1 MRPRRLAA
9 LIAAAVLAAGCG
21 APAGEPDG
29 GRDTGGRDAASS
41 PAAPAATAPSPGLQ
55 RYYDQRPDWTDC
67 GQGFQCARIAV
78 PLDYDDPD
86 GEQIEISVVRLPA
99 TGDRIG
105 SLLVNPG
112 GPGGSGIEYARPAE
126 YIVSKEVRARFDI
139 VGFDPRGVGESSPVR
154 CLSGPELDRHV
165 GLDATP
171 DEEAEIRELERSARA
186 FAEGCQAKSGKL
198 LPHVGTADA
207 ARDMDVLRAVLGD
220 EGLTY
225 LGKSYGTF
233 LGAMYAHLFPDKV
246 RALVLDGAVNPA
258 LDPLESN
265 EAQAQGFEVALEAF
279 LKDCL
284 ADASCPFRSR
294 DLDGALQEFTELM
307 RRIDARPL
315 PNRTD
320 RRPVTEAWAM
330 LGVAT
335 PLYDRGSWPVLRQA
349 IAQALEGDG
358 TTLITTADILIG
370 RRPDGTY
377 TNQTEANTAINCVD
391 RVYPRDLAAYR
402 RAAEATKSPR
412 FGAYIAWGSL
422 PCAYWPVKGDD
433 TGRRITADGAPPI
446 VVIGTTRDPAT
457 PYEWS
462 QALSTQLKS
471 GRLIT
476 YEGDGHTAYKTGSQC
491 VDRLVDR
498 YLISGTPPDDG
509 ARCAANE

>member
-1 MRPRRLAA
+1 VRRRRIAALLAA
-9 LIAAAVLAAGCG
+9 AALAAGCG
-21 APAGEPDG
+21 ATGGEPAGGRG
-29 GRDTGGRDAASS
+29 GGSASAAPGTGAT
-41 PAAPAATAPSPGLQ
+41 AAPAGLQ
-55 RYYDQRPDWTDC
+55 RYYGQKVSWSDC
-67 GQGFQCARIAV
+67 GQGFQCARVAV

-86 GEQIEISVVRLPA
+86 GEQIKISVVRLPA

-112 GPGGSGIEYARPAE
+112 GPGGSGIEYARSAE
-126 YIVSKEVRARFDI
+126 YIVSKEIRARFDI

-154 CLSGPELDRHV
+154 CLSGSELDRHV

-171 DEEAEIRELERSARA
+171 DEESEVSALERSARA

-198 LPHVGTADA
+198 LPHVGTVNA

-225 LGKSYGTF
+225 LGKSYGTL
-233 LGAMYAHLFPDKV
+233 LGAVYAHLFPDKV
-246 RALVLDGAVNPA
+246 RALVLDGAVNPS
-258 LDPLESN
+258 LDPLESS
-265 EAQAQGFEVALEAF
+265 EAQARGFEVALEAF
-279 LKDCL
+279 LKDCFE
-284 ADASCPFRSR
+284 DASCPFDSR
-294 DLDGALQEFTELM
+294 ELDGALEEFSALM

-315 PNRTD
+315 RNRTD
-320 RRPVTEAWAM
+320 ARPVTEAWAM

-349 IAQALEGDG
+349 IAQALAGDG
-358 TTLITTADILIG
+358 TTLISTADLLIG

-377 TNQTEANTAINCVD
+377 SNQTEANTAINCVD
-391 RVYPRDLAAYR
+391 RVYPRDIDAYR
-402 RAAEATKSPR
+402 RAAESTESPR

-433 TGRRITADGAPPI
+433 TGRRITAEGAPPI

-462 QALSTQLKS
+462 QALSTQLRS

-476 YEGDGHTAYKTGSQC
+476 YEGDGHTAYKTGSAC

-498 YLISGTPPDDG
+498 YLISRTAPADG
-509 ARCAANE
+509 VRCPERE

>member
-1 MRPRRLAA
+1 M
-9 LIAAAVLAAGCG
+9 
-21 APAGEPDG
+21 
-29 GRDTGGRDAASS
+29 
-41 PAAPAATAPSPGLQ
+41 
-55 RYYDQRPDWTDC
+55 
-67 GQGFQCARIAV
+67 
-78 PLDYDDPD
+78 
-86 GEQIEISVVRLPA
+86 VRLPA

-112 GPGGSGIEYARPAE
+112 GPGGSGIEYARQAE

>member
-1 MRPRRLAA
+1 MRRRRIAALLAA
-9 LIAAAVLAAGCG
+9 AALAAGCG
-21 APAGEPDG
+21 ATGGEPAGGRG
-29 GRDTGGRDAASS
+29 GGSASAAPGTGAT
-41 PAAPAATAPSPGLQ
+41 AAPAGLQ
-55 RYYDQRPDWTDC
+55 RYYGQKVSWSDC

-112 GPGGSGIEYARPAE
+112 GPGGSGIEYARQAE

>member
-1 MRPRRLAA
+1 VRPRRLAA

-112 GPGGSGIEYARPAE
+112 GPGGSGIEYARQAE

>member
-1 MRPRRLAA
+1 
-9 LIAAAVLAAGCG
+9 
-21 APAGEPDG
+21 
-29 GRDTGGRDAASS
+29 
-41 PAAPAATAPSPGLQ
+41 
-55 RYYDQRPDWTDC
+55 
-67 GQGFQCARIAV
+67 
-78 PLDYDDPD
+78 
-86 GEQIEISVVRLPA
+86 
-99 TGDRIG
+99 
-105 SLLVNPG
+105 
-112 GPGGSGIEYARPAE
+112 
-126 YIVSKEVRARFDI
+126 
-139 VGFDPRGVGESSPVR
+139 
-154 CLSGPELDRHV
+154 
-165 GLDATP
+165 
-171 DEEAEIRELERSARA
+171 
-186 FAEGCQAKSGKL
+186 
-198 LPHVGTADA
+198 
-207 ARDMDVLRAVLGD
+207 
-220 EGLTY
+220 
-225 LGKSYGTF
+225 
-233 LGAMYAHLFPDKV
+233 
-246 RALVLDGAVNPA
+246 VLDGAVNPA